1 MVVSFSIDHGGDP
14 FCDRV
19 LQYRSW
25 LGFFFGGG
33 VNRRRRSFVGWIF
46 LALLVPSLVP
56 SVTGFSFIRFSGFL
70 WVIDGPTNAVAIDP
84 LIVVMV
90 PGYSESE
97 LFWE

>member
-1 MVVSFSIDHGGDP
+1 V
-14 FCDRV
+14 
-19 LQYRSW
+19 
-25 LGFFFGGG
+25 
-33 VNRRRRSFVGWIF
+33 
-46 LALLVPSLVP
+46 LLVPSLVP